1 MRNAKLAVLI
11 LITACASAAGPT
23 VRVTNLRGEAW
34 EPRPASYDIR
44 IYTDQEPKC
53 PYTTIAQLATDQTA
67 DIRTVDDLLKI
78 LRAKA
83 RELGGDAIMKLGH
96 ETATA
101 GVAGHDYTYTLEKT
115 EVWSGTLIRWK
126 DLACAE

>member
-1 MRNAKLAVLI
+1 MRYPTLATLI
-11 LITACASAAGPT
+11 FVTACAFASGPT
-23 VRVTNLRGEAW
+23 VRVTNLRPETW

-44 IYTDQEPKC
+44 IYTDKEPRC
-53 PYTTIAQLATDQTA
+53 EYTAIAQLSTDQTR
-67 DIRTVDDLLKI
+67 DIRTVDDLLSI

-96 ETATA
+96 STSTS
-101 GVAGHDYTYTLEKT
+101 GIAGHDQTYTLEKT

-126 DLACAE
+126 NMACAD